1 MARLALDRH
10 AAVAAVAAALSLGV
24 AAPALGG
31 SDGPVSVVAKTESA
45 TANAAAAGTRPADRF
60 PIGGPSLQTAM
71 RVAGEHWGAAP
82 CGGNVALE
90 WTAMDEG
97 TNATA
102 SWSNPTDAWNN
113 VDANFSCK
121 ISLNGAI
128 EYDWQKLC
136 SVVAHEAG
144 HLRGQQHVDA
154 DGQLMSP
161 IYSGPLG
168 ACARTPDPAAPAAAP
183 AARTSAP
190 SKQKRSTPKRTV
202 KKKKSTARSKGV
214 RRLCAR
220 SSAQQRRSSRKLR
233 RLCGTT
239 RTQAWR
245 WSNSSVRRSSATH

>member
-1 MARLALDRH
+1 MARLTLDRH
-10 AAVAAVAAALSLGV
+10 AAVAAVVAALSFGV

-45 TANAAAAGTRPADRF
+45 TANAAAAGTRPAQRF
-60 PIGGPSLQTAM
+60 PVGGPSLQTAM
-71 RVAGEHWGAAP
+71 RVANEYWGAAA

-90 WTAMDEG
+90 WTAMDRG

-102 SWSNPTDAWNN
+102 SWSNPSDAWSN

-128 EYDWQKLC
+128 EYDWEKLC
-136 SVVAHEAG
+136 SIVAHEVG

-161 IYSGPLG
+161 FYSGPLG
-168 ACARTPDPAAPAAAP
+168 ACTRTPDPAATAGAAAP
-183 AARTSAP
+183 S
-190 SKQKRSTPKRTV
+190 SQKRSTPKRAA
-202 KKKKSTARSKGV
+202 KKRKSTARSKRA

-220 SSAQQRRSSRKLR
+220 SSAQQRLSSRKLR
-233 RLCGTT
+233 RLCGASRT
-239 RTQAWR
+239 RSLR
-245 WSNSSVRRSSATH
+245 FSSSAIRRYSATH